1 METGV
6 SYSGRILMTTR
17 PSGGRRV
24 RRLGWLSDRV
34 TFANVTALL
43 ALFVALGGSS
53 YAAIRVGSE
62 QIANNSIRSK
72 DLYNNGVRGKDIRK
86 GTIRGTDVH
95 DGDLKGKDVR
105 DDTLSGDDVKES
117 SLGAVPNAALAANAA
132 NAAALGGK
140 PASAFL
146 GSDKQ
151 RRTGLIRLAEGQ
163 SRTVAAYGPFTWT
176 ANCAAGTGPLSRL
189 TVSARTTEAN
199 SFAGSFNDNGSP
211 LSPGAPAILFDSDD
225 PNRNGPPTAPVYNI
239 AFPLSAVA
247 PSGAAPTGIAFAGID
262 VAGADCVVNGILWP

>member
-1 METGV
+1 
-6 SYSGRILMTTR
+6 MTTR

-24 RRLGWLSDRV
+24 RRLGWLSGRV

-43 ALFVALGGSS
+43 ALFIALGGSS

-72 DLYNNGVRGKDIRK
+72 DLHNNEVRGKDIRK
-86 GTIRGTDVH
+86 GTVRGTDVH

-132 NAAALGGK
+132 ALGGK

-151 RRTGLIRLAEGQ
+151 MRTGLIRLLEGQ
-163 SRTVAAYGPFTWT
+163 SRRR
-176 ANCAAGTGPLSRL
+176 S
-189 TVSARTTEAN
+189 
-199 SFAGSFNDNGSP
+199 
-211 LSPGAPAILFDSDD
+211 
-225 PNRNGPPTAPVYNI
+225 PPTARSPGRRT
-239 AFPLSAVA
+239 ASTD
-247 PSGAAPTGIAFAGID
+247 AATAAH
-262 VAGADCVVNGILWP
+262 A